1 MAELLQFQ
9 IDMTP
14 DSVWRLVTV
23 DPAAKAELL
32 HVQEVGDFDANR
44 NYYTTREGLDSFL
57 LKLTVAGKGVLDYEG
72 QSYPLQPRSLFWID
86 CGSRQH
92 YYTDPQEGRW
102 RVLWVHFSGATAAA
116 YYQAFRTAAQG
127 QAAVRL
133 SREAAAAAEAALTG
147 LLQLYS
153 REDTGYATDIQASA
167 VLTNLLAACIGD
179 LTRKAATAAIPATI
193 LDIKDYLTASY
204 ADHISLDA
212 LSARFSMSKFHL
224 QRSFKRYI
232 GQSPADYLMSVRM
245 TKAKQLLR
253 TSAAPINEVAYAVGF
268 ETASHFISA
277 FRSREGLT
285 PQKYRKTWSNV

>member
-1 MAELLQFQ
+1 MAELLQFH
-9 IDMTP
+9 IDMSP

-23 DPAAKAELL
+23 DPAAKADLL

-44 NYYTTREGLDSFL
+44 NYYTTRAGLDSYL
-57 LKLTVAGKGVLDYEG
+57 LKLTIAGKGVLEYEG
-72 QSYPLQPRSLFWID
+72 QRYSLEPRSLFWIN

-102 RVLWVHFSGATAAA
+102 RVVWVHFSGATAAA

-133 SREAAAAAEAALTG
+133 SREAASAAETALRG
-147 LLQLYS
+147 LLELYD
-153 REDTGYATDIQASA
+153 REDTGLATDIQASA
-167 VLTNLLAACIGD
+167 LLTGLLAGCIGD
-179 LTRKAATAAIPATI
+179 LTRKAATAAIPAVI
-193 LDIKDYLTASY
+193 SDIKDYLTGSY
-204 ADHISLDA
+204 AEHISLDT
-212 LSARFSMSKFHL
+212 LSAQFSISKYHL

-232 GQSPADYLMSVRM
+232 GQSPADYLMAVRM
-245 TKAKQLLR
+245 AKAKQLLR

-268 ETASHFISA
+268 ESASHFISA
-277 FRSREGLT
+277 FRTREGVT